1 MHGHPSRQTAVAGS
15 LGSGRSAVV
24 GLNPEVWQGKKIFL
38 TGHTGFKGS
47 WLAQVLQN
55 FGAYVH
61 GYALA
66 PDTQPNHFESL
77 SWQNMTSEIADI
89 RDHVRL
95 TNSLKAAAPEVVFHL
110 AAQPLVLK
118 AYEDPRYTYETNVM
132 GTLNLLEAVRSTPS
146 VRAVVVVTSDKCYEN
161 KETTRP
167 YKEDDAMG
175 GYDPY
180 SSSKGCAEILT
191 ASYRRSYFSAED
203 YGKKHNVLLAS
214 VRAGNVIGGGDWS
227 ENRLI
232 PDFARAF
239 RDNKK
244 VVIRSPEA
252 VRPWQHVLEPI
263 AGYMLLAEKL
273 ISGQKQFAKAFN
285 FGPAPEGCW
294 TVRQILEQAKK
305 IWPEFDYT
313 IEDAGRH
320 EAKLLMLDSSLA
332 HNELGWE
339 PRMNVET
346 ALKWTMEW
354 YKDFIRGGKVDTSAQ
369 IAQYLNL

>member
-1 MHGHPSRQTAVAGS
+1 MAV
-15 LGSGRSAVV
+15 LDPK
-24 GLNPEVWQGKKIFL
+24 LWQGKQVFV
-38 TGHTGFKGS
+38 TGHTGFKGT
-47 WLAQVLQN
+47 WLAQVLQS
-55 FGAYVH
+55 FGAKVH

-66 PDTQPNHFESL
+66 PDTKPSHFESL
-77 SWQNMTSEIADI
+77 KWEGLTNQIADI
-89 RDHVRL
+89 RDAKTL
-95 TNSLKAAAPEVVFHL
+95 GAAMKKSAPEVVFHL

-118 AYEDPRYTYETNVM
+118 SYEDPRYTYETNVM
-132 GTLNLLEAVRSTPS
+132 GTLNLLEAVRETPS
-146 VRAVVVVTSDKCYEN
+146 VRAVVIVTSDKCYEN
-161 KETTRP
+161 KETSRP

-191 ASYRRSYFSAED
+191 ASYRRSFFSGE
-203 YGKKHNVLLAS
+203 KQNVLVAS

-227 ENRLI
+227 DNRLI

-239 RDNKK
+239 RDGKK
-244 VVIRSPEA
+244 VLIRSPEA

-263 AGYMLLAEKL
+263 AGYLLLAQKL
-273 ISGQKQFAKAFN
+273 MAGKKEFAKAYN

-294 TVRQILEQAKK
+294 TVRQILDQTKK

-320 EAKLLMLDSSLA
+320 EAKLLMLDSSMA
-332 HNELGWE
+332 HNELDWQ
-339 PRMNVET
+339 PRMKVEQ

-369 IAQYLNL
+369 IAQYLKI